1 MHLPSDPYR
10 SLRVIFIGG
19 GTTMA
24 GTLARHTRKSH
35 KPHYVISGYGAKFLT
50 FVHMRTRAEISAGEA
65 LPAILE
71 KPKSG
76 ADRYRRMFKPVK
88 EVAHRSGERWIAAE
102 ININSPP
109 PACDP

>member
-1 MHLPSDPYR
+1 
-10 SLRVIFIGG
+10 
-19 GTTMA
+19 
-24 GTLARHTRKSH
+24 
-35 KPHYVISGYGAKFLT
+35 
-50 FVHMRTRAEISAGEA
+50 MRMRAEIRAGEA

-88 EVAHRSGERWIAAE
+88 EAADRSGEVWIAAE
-102 ININSPP
+102 IKINSAP

>member
-1 MHLPSDPYR
+1 
-10 SLRVIFIGG
+10 
-19 GTTMA
+19 MA

-50 FVHMRTRAEISAGEA
+50 FVHMRMRAEIRAGEA

-88 EVAHRSGERWIAAE
+88 DVADRSGEVWIAAE
-102 ININSPP
+102 IKINSAP

>member
-35 KPHYVISGYGAKFLT
+35 KPPYVISGYGAKFLT

-65 LPAILE
+65 LPAIPGT
-71 KPKSG
+71 PKRG
-76 ADRYRRMFKPVK
+76 ADRHPRTFQPVK
-88 EVAHRSGERWIAAE
+88 EGAGSGGGGWIRA
-102 ININSPP
+102 
-109 PACDP
+109 